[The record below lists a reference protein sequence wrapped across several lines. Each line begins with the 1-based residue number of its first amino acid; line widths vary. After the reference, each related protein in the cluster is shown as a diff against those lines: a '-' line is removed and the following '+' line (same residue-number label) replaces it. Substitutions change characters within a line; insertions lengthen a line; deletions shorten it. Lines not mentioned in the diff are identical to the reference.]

1 MNQIR
6 LNYVTQSGETSLV
19 HGVVVSTREGEIGV
33 VMPITYEDYSVLML
47 LQKRIIEKLPHNG
60 ALNPLNFR

>member
-33 VMPITYEDYSVLML
+33 VTPITYEDYSVLML
-47 LQKRIIEKLPHNG
+47 LQKRIIEKLPQKG